1 MRLEWS
7 DEAIISYVKLESF
20 VFNQWGEEVAIDFSD
35 LVDEKLA
42 LLRDN
47 PRMGALVSNRPYR
60 KLVIHANVSIYYLVA
75 NDVIRI
81 LLCWD
86 NRSDPNELEKLLKP

>member
-7 DEAIISYVKLESF
+7 YEAMLSYLEVESF

-42 LLRDN
+42 LLKDN
-47 PRMGALVSNRPYR
+47 PKMGVSVPNRPYR
-60 KLVIHANVSIYYLVA
+60 KLVIHANVSIYYVVA

-86 NRSDPNELEKLLKP
+86 NRSDPNELQKLL

>member
-7 DEAIISYVKLESF
+7 YEAMLSYLEVESL
-20 VFNQWGEEVAIDFSD
+20 VFNQWREDVAIDFAD

-42 LLRDN
+42 LLQIY
-47 PRMGALVSNRPYR
+47 PKMGASVPNRPYR
-60 KLVIHANVSIYYLVA
+60 KLVIHANVSIYYLIA

-86 NRSDPNELEKLLKP
+86 NRSDTNELQKLLRP